1 MPVDAA
7 ASDEVVITDG
17 RLIRQALFNPD
28 LSRTFDKRT
37 FEQGNI
43 RERVVS
49 VCHGD
54 DHKSRR
60 RVENSI
66 FRRERLQRYEQEL
79 FPGVI
84 EELLPRL
91 IVDGRGDLLEICEV
105 LAVVLAAR
113 RAGIDCDTSNPEE
126 LRELAHFVMVFSQG
140 SSILDTVG
148 SVDHVRD
155 EVRAALQTFDERFFR
170 ASYEKRLAALSAQPD
185 PGADGGETDV
195 LTLLLRHRMDSE
207 LRLDHALILR
217 ETATYLQGG
226 THTSGQT
233 VVNLFSLFVPW
244 AQEHDGAWDKLVGD
258 RFFAQRCVQETIRVR
273 PTTPRIKRFAER
285 ETKVGAITVA
295 AGATVVLDV
304 YQANIDP
311 KVWGPNAADFD
322 PLRTVPTGHQP
333 WGLSFGAGPH
343 ICIGRTVAAGLPTVS
358 GDVEN
363 HLTGLV
369 TSMARAV
376 ARIGVAPDPERE
388 ARRDD
393 RTVRWTR
400 WSTYPVIFG
409 NTPELANSNAKAAQ

>member
-1 MPVDAA
+1 MAVDAA
-7 ASDEVVITDG
+7 APEEVVVTDG
-17 RLIRQALFNPD
+17 RLIRQSLFNPD

-37 FEQGNI
+37 FDEGNI

-79 FPGVI
+79 FPQVI
-84 EELLPRL
+84 EDLLPRL
-91 IVDGRGDLLEICEV
+91 IDGERGDLLEICEV

-113 RAGIDCDTSNPEE
+113 RAGIDCDTTNADE

-140 SSILDTVG
+140 SSIIDTVG

-155 EVRAALQTFDERFFR
+155 EVRAALQTFEERFFR
-170 ASYEKRLAALSAQPD
+170 ASYEKRLAALRDED
-185 PGADGGETDV
+185 PSLAETGESDV
-195 LTLLLRHRMDSE
+195 LTLLLRHRMNPE
-207 LRLDHALILR
+207 LRLDPALILR

-233 VVNLFSLFVPW
+233 VVNLFSLFIPW
-244 AQEHDGAWDKLVGD
+244 AQEHEGAWDKLIND

-285 ETKVGAITVA
+285 ETTVGAVTVS
-295 AGATVVLDV
+295 AGSTVVLDV

-311 KVWGPNAADFD
+311 QVWGPNAADFD
-322 PLRTVPTGHQP
+322 PLRTVPAGHQP

-358 GDVEN
+358 GDAED

-369 TSMARAV
+369 TSMAQAV

-388 ARRDD
+388 AKRDD

-400 WSTYPVIFG
+400 WSSYPVIFG
-409 NTPELANSNAKAAQ
+409 KATELAGSSTKAAQ

>member
-1 MPVDAA
+1 MAVDAA
-7 ASDEVVITDG
+7 APEEIVVTDG

-54 DHKSRR
+54 DHKARR

-66 FRRERLQRYEQEL
+66 FRRERLQRYEREL
-79 FPGVI
+79 FPDVI
-84 EELLPRL
+84 DELLPRL
-91 IVDGRGDLLEICEV
+91 IDGDRGDLLEICEV

-113 RAGIDCDTSNPEE
+113 RAGIDCDTTNAEE

-155 EVRAALQTFDERFFR
+155 EVRDALQTFEQRFFR
-170 ASYEKRLAALSAQPD
+170 ASYEKRLAAMRDETVVSAET
-185 PGADGGETDV
+185 GESDV
-195 LTLLLRHRMDSE
+195 LTLLLRHRMSPE
-207 LRLDHALILR
+207 LRLDPALILR

-233 VVNLFSLFVPW
+233 VVNLFSLFIPW
-244 AQEHDGAWDKLVGD
+244 AKDHDGAWDKLVND

-285 ETKVGAITVA
+285 ETAVGAVTVA
-295 AGATVVLDV
+295 AGSTVVLDV

-311 KVWGPNAADFD
+311 QIWGANAAEFD
-322 PLRTVPTGHQP
+322 PLRAVPAGHQP

-358 GDVEN
+358 GDADD

-369 TSMARAV
+369 TSMAQAV
-376 ARIGVAPDPERE
+376 AKIGVRPDPERE
-388 ARRDD
+388 AKRDD

-409 NTPELANSNAKAAQ
+409 NAAELAGSNPKGTR